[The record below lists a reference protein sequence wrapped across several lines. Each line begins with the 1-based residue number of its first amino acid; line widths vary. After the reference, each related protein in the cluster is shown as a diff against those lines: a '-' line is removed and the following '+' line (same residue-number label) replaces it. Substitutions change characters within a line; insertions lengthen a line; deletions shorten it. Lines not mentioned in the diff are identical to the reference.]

1 MTAGW
6 LLCLALVALGAPRLA
21 RADRIAGLSAKEFSR
36 DVLDEN
42 WTLGPGASTGLME
55 GGIPVAQLKAAGPTA
70 GDVATMWS
78 KGTYDLRELS
88 SILTLAV
95 EGEGGG
101 SRFSWIFAND
111 PADGSTRGA
120 THGMHAIDLGQPEH
134 WIGFALE
141 FNLVQGSEHDPAHR
155 DVRIVL
161 GGSSSAA
168 QQDTTNSCK
177 VNFSFE
183 KVMAKLM
190 VYQRTLFVFT
200 SEHADLNWQE
210 CAVVPLDN
218 LAPEALSAGRVG
230 FQSDGLA
237 GKWDQGRAQMVSVVS
252 MDTDSR
258 WDMAGS
264 RPLEDHRSEGSAPG
278 VEGRGEWQ
286 SFGGHMDGQA
296 PDIHSGTFTVKGAQE
311 WCEPR
316 ADCHGFTFNAAEVD
330 EAAGEYEMHFKTTTA
345 WSTSAD
351 WHTYIQG
358 HLEAKRHGADPAEQ
372 AQDAKVRNM
381 KLHEWGTEQRIKML
395 EESINDRIVA
405 RVDSLEQSVEDTLD
419 SNLVSRIG
427 ELEQIV
433 IGTAQTKLT
442 ERIRVLE
449 TEYQHEVE
457 EKLTKHVDELE
468 KRVDL
473 HFEGTSA
480 ELNGGM
486 THEMESRLVVLEAAV
501 KKSMEDKISGA
512 VRDAGEKTRTW
523 VGQVA
528 QKLDKRADD
537 SIAQMQEQVTGDVA
551 AGGGWQLPFAGL
563 CVVLAVVFVGFAKWH
578 KEQQKNHLL

>member
-1 MTAGW
+1 MIVGR
-6 LLCLALVALGAPRLA
+6 LLCLALVALEAPRLA

-42 WTLGPGASTGLME
+42 WTLGQGASTGLMD
-55 GGIPVAQLKAAGPTA
+55 GGIPVAQLKAAGPTP

-120 THGMHAIDLGQPEH
+120 THGMHAIDLGKPEH

-161 GGSSSAA
+161 GGSASAE

-237 GKWDQGRAQMVSVVS
+237 GWDQGRAQTVSPVCRLRRRCPGARS
-252 MDTDSR
+252 IA
-258 WDMAGS
+258 AG
-264 RPLEDHRSEGSAPG
+264 RAMQRCFHRSTAPI
-278 VEGRGEWQ
+278 
-286 SFGGHMDGQA
+286 A
-296 PDIHSGTFTVKGAQE
+296 GTAEPAARHRHRHHRHHRHHHHQQHQPKTGPGFLQVRASLDQGASCR
-311 WCEPR
+311 WR
-316 ADCHGFTFNAAEVD
+316 
-330 EAAGEYEMHFKTTTA
+330 
-345 WSTSAD
+345 TSL
-351 WHTYIQG
+351 G
-358 HLEAKRHGADPAEQ
+358 
-372 AQDAKVRNM
+372 
-381 KLHEWGTEQRIKML
+381 
-395 EESINDRIVA
+395 
-405 RVDSLEQSVEDTLD
+405 TLD
-419 SNLVSRIG
+419 L
-427 ELEQIV
+427 
-433 IGTAQTKLT
+433 A
-442 ERIRVLE
+442 
-449 TEYQHEVE
+449 
-457 EKLTKHVDELE
+457 
-468 KRVDL
+468 
-473 HFEGTSA
+473 
-480 ELNGGM
+480 
-486 THEMESRLVVLEAAV
+486 
-501 KKSMEDKISGA
+501 KSPG
-512 VRDAGEKTRTW
+512 
-523 VGQVA
+523 
-528 QKLDKRADD
+528 
-537 SIAQMQEQVTGDVA
+537 
-551 AGGGWQLPFAGL
+551 
-563 CVVLAVVFVGFAKWH
+563 
-578 KEQQKNHLL
+578 